1 MQANQ
6 LTSLNE
12 LPTSLTNLDLS
23 YNSIDNIDRL
33 PELLNLEYL
42 NLKYNKIAKF
52 PSLKNFFRLE
62 VLDLSNNQIS
72 TISQA
77 DLPTPVPVDNLKSE
91 LRELYLSNNAIAT
104 IPDNTFLHQI
114 EMNYLILNGKSLKLL
129 FSGKCKF

>member
-1 MQANQ
+1 MQANR

-12 LPTSLTNLDLS
+12 LPSSLTNLDLS

-62 VLDLSNNQIS
+62 ALDLSNNQIS

-104 IPDNTFLHQI
+104 IPDDTFLHQK
-114 EMNYLILNGKSLKLL
+114 EMNYLILNGKSL
-129 FSGKCKF
+129 FSVKCRF